1 MTRRRTTLPLLAL
14 LLSAC
19 GPAPGDIG
27 PLSMAAR
34 TGDVAEIKRLV
45 AAGHDI
51 NANDPGLNHW
61 TPLLHAIHKRQ
72 RGSIDALLELG
83 ADVHRGTV
91 TSSIVDDHNK
101 FTPLM
106 MAVGNGQADIV
117 GRLLAAGADP
127 RRDGGAI
134 FAMAVTGGA
143 FSDIENP
150 LLGRCNT
157 EVVRALLQ
165 KDPTLRVAPGP
176 RGGLVRLFAR
186 LNGCDE
192 VLRLAAR

>member
-1 MTRRRTTLPLLAL
+1 MSHRIAAVPILAL

-19 GPAPGDIG
+19 GPAPGDIS

-34 TGDVAEIKRLV
+34 TGNVAEITRLV
-45 AAGHDI
+45 AAGHDV
-51 NANDPGLNHW
+51 NGNDPGLNHW
-61 TPLLHAIHKRQ
+61 TPLLHAIHKGQ
-72 RGSIDALLELG
+72 RASVSTLLELG

-91 TSSIVDDHNK
+91 TASIVDEHDTL
-101 FTPLM
+101 TPLM

-117 GRLLAAGADP
+117 RRLLASGADP

-134 FAMAVTGGA
+134 FSMAVSGGA
-143 FSDIENP
+143 LTDIEHP

-157 EVVRALLQ
+157 EVVRTLLD
-165 KDPTLRVAPGP
+165 KDPTLRLPSGP
-176 RGGLVRLFAR
+176 RGSLVRMFAR

-192 VLRLAAR
+192 VIRLAAR